1 MFLTFS
7 AIYVQGIVDIE
18 EPAHLPHP
26 PGMSRGSSLKV
37 PSSTALSI
45 DGLHPPPVMG
55 HSASVGAN
63 SGSTASLTI
72 NTSIGNDMVSLREGG
87 KTLTPLRRTGSYSSG
102 AGGGGVAESRRAA
115 IAEMISHIRNY
126 DPYPCI
132 LGIPV
137 MPALFSTSKFY
148 IFISFMMIGARVLV
162 EKWKELEKM

>member
-1 MFLTFS
+1 M
-7 AIYVQGIVDIE
+7 
-18 EPAHLPHP
+18 
-26 PGMSRGSSLKV
+26 R
-37 PSSTALSI
+37 
-45 DGLHPPPVMG
+45 DG
-55 HSASVGAN
+55 
-63 SGSTASLTI
+63 
-72 NTSIGNDMVSLREGG
+72 GG
-87 KTLTPLRRTGSYSSG
+87 KSLTPLRRTGSYSSG

-162 EKWKELEKM
+162 EKWKELQDL